1 MVWKITVSILA
12 LIGWNLVE
20 WTGNEGKLLKLGE
33 LWAIKRSVL
42 RRPLPFMREKK
53 SDASFL
59 WSSLWEGKGGKASFR
74 LLWWVERCQKDLRW
88 LRYGQSEPRK
98 TSAGSAMTKVV
109 PDWPPL
115 TSLWPKWSQID
126 LCWLRYDQSG
136 PRLTSAGFAMTKV
149 VPDWPLLASLWPK
162 WSQIDLVWHHYDQ
175 SGPRKRWT
183 WSGSNTFEMKST
195 LSGWSLLVC
204 SLCMTLSNISSE
216 RLPIR
221 KGCFTF
227 PQTDSPFSLRIT
239 LFIVMSRTNG
249 LSRCGCVRFDS
260 LDWAGPAVAMM
271 GCGRRKKSQHFANSL
286 GEIQSFILIKASSSV
301 IIHEGSLRT

>member
-1 MVWKITVSILA
+1 
-12 LIGWNLVE
+12 
-20 WTGNEGKLLKLGE
+20 
-33 LWAIKRSVL
+33 
-42 RRPLPFMREKK
+42 
-53 SDASFL
+53 
-59 WSSLWEGKGGKASFR
+59 
-74 LLWWVERCQKDLRW
+74 
-88 LRYGQSEPRK
+88 
-98 TSAGSAMTKVV
+98 
-109 PDWPPL
+109 
-115 TSLWPKWSQID
+115 
-126 LCWLRYDQSG
+126 
-136 PRLTSAGFAMTKV
+136 MTKV

>member
-1 MVWKITVSILA
+1 M
-12 LIGWNLVE
+12 
-20 WTGNEGKLLKLGE
+20 
-33 LWAIKRSVL
+33 
-42 RRPLPFMREKK
+42 
-53 SDASFL
+53 
-59 WSSLWEGKGGKASFR
+59 WSSLWEGKGDKASFR

-88 LRYGQSEPRK
+88 H
-98 TSAGSAMTKVV
+98 
-109 PDWPPL
+109 
-115 TSLWPKWSQID
+115 
-126 LCWLRYDQSG
+126 RYDQSK
-136 PRLTSAGFAMTKV
+136 PRLTSAGSAIATV
-149 VPDWPLLASLWPK
+149 SLDWPPLAPLWPK

-204 SLCMTLSNISSE
+204 SLCMTLSNLSSEGLPIGKGYFSFWEISSA
-216 RLPIR
+216 
-221 KGCFTF
+221 
-227 PQTDSPFSLRIT
+227 FSFSIS

-249 LSRCGCVRFDS
+249 VPRCGCVRFAS

-286 GEIQSFILIKASSSV
+286 GEIQSFILIKASFSV